1 MQTISAYQSKLTTAE
16 EALKLVKSGDNVYIH
31 SNAAAPLVLIR
42 ALVESAPRLRNVQIF
57 HLLTLGAA
65 DYVKPEYQDSFK
77 VHALFIGKN
86 VRDAVNE
93 GRADYT
99 PVFLSEI
106 PRLFREKMLPVD
118 VCLLHLS
125 PPDEHG
131 YCSYGVSV
139 DCSIAARRAARITIA
154 QVNKRMP
161 RTMGRAFVHISK
173 IDKIVEVDE
182 PILELNLGKS
192 TAEETAIGKYI
203 ADLIEDGSTLQ
214 MGIGGIPNA
223 VLANLTSKRNLGI
236 HTEMFSDGLVDLAER
251 GVITNDAKTVLPGK
265 CAVSFMMGTKR
276 LYDFAHNNP
285 FIEMQASDF
294 INDPFVISQ
303 NIRMTAIN
311 SAIEVD
317 VTGQV
322 CSDSIGDKLY
332 SGFGGQVDFIRGAA
346 RSVGGKPIIAL
357 PSTAGGGAYSRIV
370 SHVKGGVV
378 TSRADVHYVV
388 TEYGVAHLFGKNLKE
403 RAKAL
408 IAIAHP
414 KFREELE
421 RQCHSLP
428 WLS

>member
-16 EALKLVKSGDNVYIH
+16 EALKLVKSGDSVYLH

-86 VRDAVNE
+86 VRDAVND

-106 PRLFREKMLPVD
+106 PRLFRENMLPVD

-182 PILELNLGKS
+182 PILELDMGSS

-303 NIRMTAIN
+303 NVRMTAIN

-346 RSVGGKPIIAL
+346 RSIGGKPIIAL
-357 PSTAGGGAYSRIV
+357 PSTAAGGAYSRIV
-370 SHVKGGVV
+370 THVKGGVV

-414 KFREELE
+414 KFREDLE